1 MTAII
6 QFFTSHFFGNMVY
19 GIINNLVAF
28 IFVWFIHAFI
38 PYKPKY
44 QNRKNLTRATLLM
57 YVGLV
62 IISYVREIPGCNA
75 FHIFYPLVALYFVIQ
90 LIYLF
95 TVFDGSVAMLLLL
108 FFLEKNIEILGMAVS
123 EALSIWLIPDY
134 MYYYLLDNVRG
145 VWYFNSSIAATE
157 LIVWGFCWLVIRL
170 VRYVQRRNARLD
182 IMAYILIPAS
192 QFILFIIT
200 MVLYADE
207 AKTAVY
213 DPYGVAALVLGVLG
227 DLALFVMIRRMN
239 ENATLRAQLEATRM
253 QQSYYTLLEEQQ
265 KQIREMQHDINNH
278 VAVIRSLTAGA
289 PEGTDLKQYAEEVA
303 APKLINLHYCRNAIL
318 NALLVNKA
326 ADCEKAGIEA
336 NFDIKLTAGTAGFDD
351 YDLVALVSNLLDNA
365 IAAAGAAEPK
375 QVGLTMQTADGAL
388 SILCRNSCGKGAEGT
403 AVNQGKMTRGNGRGI
418 INRVVKKYGGEMET
432 QPGDGCYTVSVM
444 VFAKEEADEPDNG

>member
-1 MTAII
+1 M
-6 QFFTSHFFGNMVY
+6 
-19 GIINNLVAF
+19 
-28 IFVWFIHAFI
+28 
-38 PYKPKY
+38 
-44 QNRKNLTRATLLM
+44 
-57 YVGLV
+57 
-62 IISYVREIPGCNA
+62 
-75 FHIFYPLVALYFVIQ
+75 YFVIQ

-108 FFLEKNIEILGMAVS
+108 FFLEKIIEILGMAVS

-157 LIVWGFCWLVIRL
+157 LIIVGLCWGIIRL
-170 VRYVQRRNARLD
+170 IRYVQSRNARLG

-192 QFILFIIT
+192 QFILFFIT
-200 MVLYADE
+200 LVLYANE
-207 AKTAVY
+207 TKTAIFN
-213 DPYGVAALVLGVLG
+213 PYGVAALVAGMLG

-239 ENATLRAQLEATRM
+239 ENAALRAQLEATRM

-365 IAAAGAAEPK
+365 IAAAWAAEPK

>member
-1 MTAII
+1 MCSSDLLDRQQAFR
-6 QFFTSHFFGNMVY
+6 QFFGE
-19 GIINNLVAF
+19 
-28 IFVWFIHAFI
+28 
-38 PYKPKY
+38 
-44 QNRKNLTRATLLM
+44 LLQPW
-57 YVGLV
+57 V
-62 IISYVREIPGCNA
+62 
-75 FHIFYPLVALYFVIQ
+75 
-90 LIYLF
+90 
-95 TVFDGSVAMLLLL
+95 
-108 FFLEKNIEILGMAVS
+108 
-123 EALSIWLIPDY
+123 
-134 MYYYLLDNVRG
+134 
-145 VWYFNSSIAATE
+145 
-157 LIVWGFCWLVIRL
+157 
-170 VRYVQRRNARLD
+170 
-182 IMAYILIPAS
+182 
-192 QFILFIIT
+192 
-200 MVLYADE
+200 
-207 AKTAVY
+207 
-213 DPYGVAALVLGVLG
+213 
-227 DLALFVMIRRMN
+227 IRRMN
-239 ENATLRAQLEATRM
+239 ENAALRAQLEATRM

-336 NFDIKLTAGTAGFDD
+336 NFDIKLAAGTAGFDD

-365 IAAAGAAEPK
+365 IAAAWAAEPK

>member
-19 GIINNLVAF
+19 GIINNLITF

-44 QNRKNLTRATLLM
+44 QSRKDLTRATLLL
-57 YVGLV
+57 YIGLV
-62 IISYVREIPGCNA
+62 IISYLREVPGNNAIP
-75 FHIFYPLVALYFVIQ
+75 IFYLLMALYFVFQ
-90 LIYLF
+90 LVYLF
-95 TVFDGSVAMLLLL
+95 TVFDGSIAMRLLL
-108 FFLEKNIEILGMAVS
+108 FFVEKIIEILGMALGDIL
-123 EALSIWLIPDY
+123 AIWLIPDY

-145 VWYFNSSIAATE
+145 VWYFNASIAASE
-157 LIVWGFCWLVIRL
+157 LIFVGLCWGIIRL
-170 VRYVQRRNARLD
+170 IRYVQSRNARLD

-192 QFILFIIT
+192 QFILFFIT
-200 MVLYADE
+200 LVLYANE
-207 AKTAVY
+207 TKTAIFN
-213 DPYGVAALVLGVLG
+213 PYGVAALVAGMLG

-239 ENATLRAQLEATRM
+239 ENAALRTQLEATRM

-336 NFDIKLTAGTAGFDD
+336 NFDIKLTAGFDD

-444 VFAKEEADEPDNG
+444 AFAKEEAPIMT

>member
-19 GIINNLVAF
+19 GIINNLITF

-44 QNRKNLTRATLLM
+44 QSRKNLTRATLLL
-57 YVGLV
+57 YIGLV
-62 IISYVREIPGCNA
+62 IISYLREVPGNNAIP
-75 FHIFYPLVALYFVIQ
+75 IFYLLMALYFVFQ
-90 LIYLF
+90 LVYLF
-95 TVFDGSVAMLLLL
+95 TVFDGSIAMRLLL
-108 FFLEKNIEILGMAVS
+108 FFVEKIIEILGMAVS
-123 EALSIWLIPDY
+123 EALSVWLIPDY

-145 VWYFNSSIAATE
+145 VWYFNASIAASE
-157 LIVWGFCWLVIRL
+157 LIIMGLCWGTIRL
-170 VRYVQRRNARLD
+170 IRYVQSRNARLD

-192 QFILFIIT
+192 QFILFFIT
-200 MVLYADE
+200 LVLYANE
-207 AKTAVY
+207 TKTAIFN
-213 DPYGVAALVLGVLG
+213 PYGVAALVAGMLG

-239 ENATLRAQLEATRM
+239 ENAALRAQLEATRM

-265 KQIREMQHDINNH
+265 KQIRE
-278 VAVIRSLTAGA
+278 IRSLTAGA

>member
-1 MTAII
+1 MLYANETKTAI
-6 QFFTSHFFGNMVY
+6 
-19 GIINNLVAF
+19 
-28 IFVWFIHAFI
+28 
-38 PYKPKY
+38 
-44 QNRKNLTRATLLM
+44 
-57 YVGLV
+57 
-62 IISYVREIPGCNA
+62 
-75 FHIFYPLVALYFVIQ
+75 
-90 LIYLF
+90 
-95 TVFDGSVAMLLLL
+95 
-108 FFLEKNIEILGMAVS
+108 
-123 EALSIWLIPDY
+123 
-134 MYYYLLDNVRG
+134 
-145 VWYFNSSIAATE
+145 FN
-157 LIVWGFCWLVIRL
+157 
-170 VRYVQRRNARLD
+170 
-182 IMAYILIPAS
+182 
-192 QFILFIIT
+192 
-200 MVLYADE
+200 
-207 AKTAVY
+207 
-213 DPYGVAALVLGVLG
+213 PYGVAALVAGMLG

-239 ENATLRAQLEATRM
+239 ENAALRAQLEATRM

-444 VFAKEEADEPDNG
+444 AFAKEEAPIMT

>member
-19 GIINNLVAF
+19 GIINNLITF

-108 FFLEKNIEILGMAVS
+108 FFLEKIIEILGMATGKSLAV
-123 EALSIWLIPDY
+123 LLIPDF
-134 MYYYLLDNVRG
+134 MYYYLLDSVRG
-145 VWYFNSSIAATE
+145 VWYFNSAIVASE
-157 LIVWGFCWLVIRL
+157 LIIWGVFWLLIRL
-170 VRYVQRRNARLD
+170 IRYVQRRNSRLD

-200 MVLYADE
+200 MVLYAGE
-207 AKTAVY
+207 EKTAIY
-213 DPYGVAALVLGVLG
+213 NPYGVAALVLGALG
-227 DLALFVMIRRMN
+227 DLALFVMIKRMS
-239 ENATLRAQLEATRM
+239 ENAELHAQLEATKM

-444 VFAKEEADEPDNG
+444 VFAKEEAPIMT